1 LNVKRF
7 IASFVK
13 GQVLLLL
20 PQPVLLALILLNRV
34 SLYYSAPVIVSL
46 AVLWGWFDYSGK
58 AQRRGTSVLRKL
70 ERLVDD
76 FGWLNFQEGGGAGN
90 EMVVGLLDKA
100 SFGSSTLT
108 TPQLATATT
117 EKIKEVYFTLE
128 LWYFSMRQKVR
139 LLLRKAASMIEYDL
153 LEVVNEFVEFYGE
166 FVEKVAEETLRL
178 VAKGDLASLEGER
191 EGFSTFKT
199 RLAELRGRANA
210 FLQSLRD
217 DGLPLSDTK
226 VRALELDPWFKTGT
240 AISEQKQSPT

>member
-1 LNVKRF
+1 MRRF

-13 GQVLLLL
+13 GQILLLA
-20 PQPVLLALILLNRV
+20 PQPALIVLILYNRV
-34 SLYYSAPVIVSL
+34 SLYYGAPVVISL
-46 AVLWGWFDYSGK
+46 AVLWSWFDYSGK
-58 AQRRGTSVLRKL
+58 AQRRGASVLKKL

-90 EMVVGLLDKA
+90 EVVVTLLDKA

-108 TPQLATATT
+108 TPQLAMATT
-117 EKIKEVYFTLE
+117 AKIKEVYFTLE

-139 LLLRKAASMIEYDL
+139 LLLRKAASMVEYDL
-153 LEVVNEFVEFYGE
+153 LEVVNEFIEFYSE

-178 VAKGDLASLEGER
+178 IAKGDLTSLESER

-217 DGLPLSDTK
+217 DGLPVSETK
-226 VRALELDPWFKTGT
+226 VRALEVDPWFKTGT
-240 AISEQKQSPT
+240 GISETKESP